1 MIEEK
6 EKSISDFVELLHDV
20 LYTEKSKN
28 KKVFG
33 KLKNLILIE
42 KKLNFTK
49 DEFINYCFFDDELFP
64 CKQKV
69 DFDEIDDFVYSFF
82 EDSYDAVTFIS
93 SDNNTINLL
102 NDRITDFHEMLDNI
116 SGVDNCVSKLK

>member
-1 MIEEK
+1 MIK
-6 EKSISDFVELLHDV
+6 EKSMSDFGELLYDV

-28 KKVFG
+28 KKVFS

-49 DEFINYCFFDDELFP
+49 DEFINYWFFDEELFP

-69 DFDEIDDFVYSFF
+69 DFDEIEDFVYSFY
-82 EDSYDAVTFIS
+82 EDSYDAVTFRS

-116 SGVDNCVSKLK
+116 WGVDNCVSKLK

>member
-1 MIEEK
+1 MIK
-6 EKSISDFVELLHDV
+6 EKSMSDFGKLLYDV

-28 KKVFG
+28 KKVFS
-33 KLKNLILIE
+33 KLKNLVLIE
-42 KKLNFTK
+42 KNLNFTK
-49 DEFINYCFFDDELFP
+49 DEFINYWFFDDELFP

-69 DFDEIDDFVYSFF
+69 DFDEIEDFVYTFYQ
-82 EDSYDAVTFIS
+82 DSYDAVTFIS

-116 SGVDNCVSKLK
+116 WGVDNCVSKLK